1 MRYPVCGMAHPA
13 IDALRELL
21 AEHRL
26 AAKDVK
32 AVRVAASKFVVDMVG
47 RPYRPGKNPEV
58 DAQFNLSYCLA
69 TVLQT
74 ASMHLG
80 DHAMENTLGQAR
92 RARADTIPVRLD
104 EALMGKAEAR
114 GEEVGSAARRAGVG
128 TSRTKS

>member
-74 ASMHLG
+74 GSMQLG
-80 DHAMENTLGQAR
+80 DLAR
-92 RARADTIPVRLD
+92 SEEHTSELQS
-104 EALMGKAEAR
+104 LMR
-114 GEEVGSAARRAGVG
+114 ISSAVFCL
-128 TSRTKS
+128 KKKKK